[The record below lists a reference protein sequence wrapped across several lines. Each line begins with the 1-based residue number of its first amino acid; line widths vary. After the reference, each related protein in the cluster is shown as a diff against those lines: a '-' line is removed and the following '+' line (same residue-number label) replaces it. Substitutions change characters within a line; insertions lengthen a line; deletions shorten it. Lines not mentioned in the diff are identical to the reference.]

1 MIPLTALWLPILL
14 SAVAVFIASSIFH
27 MLPLWHKNDFKE
39 LANQDQVLDALRP
52 LAIPPGDYMLPR
64 PANMK
69 AMNSPEF
76 REKLARGPKLSMT
89 VIPPGPVS
97 MGRSLILWFLYCVA
111 VSVFAGYIAGRA
123 LGPGT
128 AGPSVVRFAGC
139 TAFVAYAVGT
149 WQDSIWYWRAWS
161 TTIKSTF
168 DGLIY
173 ALLTGAVFAW
183 LWPH

>member
-39 LANQDQVLDALRP
+39 LTNQDQVLDALRP
-52 LAIPPGDYMLPR
+52 LAIPPGDYALPR
-64 PANMK
+64 PASMK

-76 REKLARGPKLSMT
+76 REKLA
-89 VIPPGPVS
+89 
-97 MGRSLILWFLYCVA
+97 
-111 VSVFAGYIAGRA
+111 
-123 LGPGT
+123 LGPGS

-139 TAFVAYAVGT
+139 TAFVAYAVGI
-149 WQDSIWYWRAWS
+149 WQDSIWHWRAWS

-168 DGLIY
+168 DG
-173 ALLTGAVFAW
+173 
-183 LWPH
+183 